1 MGMGGFE
8 PPHTEY
14 ISVLVPYQTH
24 PCAGG
29 SLEVR
34 QHFAVSA
41 CPAVTLYGLTPAI

>member
-8 PPHTEY
+8 PPHTEN
-14 ISVLVPYQTH
+14 ISVLISTQTH

-41 CPAVTLYGLTPAI
+41 YPAVTLYGLPPAL